1 MSTHT
6 ARARLIEV
14 VPEEL
19 GRASASNSPDAEWIS
34 SPVVRVRRIKPAS
47 PLGEASG
54 ANPVGQSRKAD
65 RPAPGAGLPVD
76 EEDMA
81 NENAAPN
88 AVVRDIPIDWEAL
101 EDAFENNAPE
111 VHSYLHLVTGD
122 VLRVVDGVADPQMHA
137 RIAADQNYLRID
149 PVSSREQYRWMERYI
164 PMVEDQELAG
174 KLTQAIDGKGAFRR
188 FKDVLMAYGPER
200 ERWFTFRSERLR
212 IFMEA
217 WLSAHALNPVAR
229 PLWVAEAA
237 PRAEPSEPGGPGGP
251 GGPGAQAAGQ
261 VVGAGSPPREEPR
274 EIRRGKSAESLR
286 KNLREIADALG
297 PRDLDTLTA
306 FAEFLNA
313 RRAAR
318 SFGGASAV
326 NLAAHAGDFSGDEDT
341 PTSQEIVGS
350 TARSETG

>member
-19 GRASASNSPDAEWIS
+19 GRASASNSPGAEWIS
-34 SPVVRVRRIKPAS
+34 SPVVRVRRIKPPAS
-47 PLGEASG
+47 AIAEAEASG
-54 ANPVGQSRKAD
+54 AHPVGQSRKVD
-65 RPAPGAGLPVD
+65 RPAPGAVFPAD

-237 PRAEPSEPGGPGGP
+237 P
-251 GGPGAQAAGQ
+251 
-261 VVGAGSPPREEPR
+261 PREEPSDPAAAPAPVR
-274 EIRRGKSAESLR
+274 EDTREARRGKSAESLR

-306 FAEFLNA
+306 FAEFLKA

-318 SFGGASAV
+318 SFPGAGAV
-326 NLAAHAGDFSGDEDT
+326 NALSLGGHGGDDEDT
-341 PTSQEIVGS
+341 PTSQEIVGG